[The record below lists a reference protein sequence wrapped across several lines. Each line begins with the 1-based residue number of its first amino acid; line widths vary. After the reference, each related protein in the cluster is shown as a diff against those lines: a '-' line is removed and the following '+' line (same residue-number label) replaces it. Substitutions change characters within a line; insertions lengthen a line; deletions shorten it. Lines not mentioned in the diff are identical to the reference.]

1 MFTQQEK
8 RKKKRNSSEPAGLV
22 HRSPIAQRN
31 LRGLENLHHDVCGSI
46 TANLASAL
54 RLLRQAYVHS
64 ALWQPALI
72 LPPNTCMAMS
82 ITPIP
87 KLSVN

>member
-31 LRGLENLHHDVCGSI
+31 LRGLENLHHDVCGS
-46 TANLASAL
+46 
-54 RLLRQAYVHS
+54 VK
-64 ALWQPALI
+64 
-72 LPPNTCMAMS
+72 LPFECMAFLNVGL
-82 ITPIP
+82 
-87 KLSVN
+87 LSCPCVSHE